1 MSIIGLP
8 SAFPEPKRVMM
19 IEFVVVLANG
29 KDQTWFLT
37 SLEVMAFVLST
48 ALFDALLLGH
58 QTSARAP
65 YPSDLTFLIS
75 QCRFVRGMEP

>member
-1 MSIIGLP
+1 
-8 SAFPEPKRVMM
+8 M

-37 SLEVMAFVLST
+37 SLEVVTFVLST

-58 QTSARAP
+58 QTSVTTP

-75 QCRFVRGMEP
+75 QCRFGRVMEP